1 MVLRFLTRVGRGV
14 AISLLVL
21 TVDVSAATATESNQN
36 QVLIRDIATIAGVRE
51 NPLVGYGIVIGLKGT
66 GDRQQT
72 IFTTQTLA
80 NVLQRLGVQIPASSV
95 QVRNVASVIVTA
107 ALPAFAKPGTTLDV
121 TVSSVGDAKSIEGGV
136 LLLTSLH
143 GADGQVYA
151 EAQGPVT
158 LGGYSAG
165 GGANSKLVNHPTVG
179 RVPEGGIVERDTSVD
194 LNHLTTLSFMLRE
207 PDFTAAQ
214 QIESVINGEFGKPIA
229 SAKDSRRIDVNVA
242 QAGAASVPTLISK
255 VQNLAISF
263 HPAAKVIINE
273 RTGTIV
279 MGGDVKLS
287 PVSVLHG
294 DLTVEVTTKFAVS
307 QPEPFS
313 KNGQTRV
320 IPDTD
325 IRAQE
330 GPAKSISL
338 NEGASV
344 EVLINGLHSIGAT
357 AHDIV
362 AIIQAI
368 KAAGG
373 LQAELEII

>member
-1 MVLRFLTRVGRGV
+1 MVLRLLTRVGRGL
-14 AISLLVL
+14 ALFLLVL
-21 TVDVSAATATESNQN
+21 TAFVSAATTDSN
-36 QVLIRDIATIAGVRE
+36 QVLIRDIATISGVRE

-151 EAQGPVT
+151 EAQGPIT

-194 LNHLTTLSFMLRE
+194 LSHLTTLSFLLRE

-214 QIESVINGEFGKPIA
+214 QIESVINGEFGKQIA
-229 SAKDSRRIDVNVA
+229 SAKDSRRIDVNVVE
-242 QAGAASVPTLISK
+242 AGAASVPILISK
-255 VQNLAISF
+255 VQNLGINLR
-263 HPAAKVIINE
+263 PAAKVVINE

-287 PVSVLHG
+287 AVSVLHG

-325 IRAQE
+325 IHAQE
-330 GPAKSISL
+330 GPAKSIQL

-362 AIIQAI
+362 AILQAI

>member
-1 MVLRFLTRVGRGV
+1 MVLRFLTRVGRGL
-14 AISLLVL
+14 ALSLLVL
-21 TVDVSAATATESNQN
+21 TAFVSAATTDSN

-151 EAQGPVT
+151 EAQGPIT

-194 LNHLTTLSFMLRE
+194 LSHFTTLSFMLRE

-214 QIESVINGEFGKPIA
+214 QIESVINGEFGKQIA

-242 QAGAASVPTLISK
+242 EAGAASVPILISK
-255 VQNLAISF
+255 VQNLGINLR
-263 HPAAKVIINE
+263 PAAKVVINE

-287 PVSVLHG
+287 AVSVLHG

-330 GPAKSISL
+330 GPAKSILL

-362 AIIQAI
+362 AILQAI

>member
-1 MVLRFLTRVGRGV
+1 MVLRFLIRVGRGV
-14 AISLLVL
+14 AFFLLVL
-21 TVDVSAATATESNQN
+21 TVSVSAATTDSN

-95 QVRNVASVIVTA
+95 
-107 ALPAFAKPGTTLDV
+107 
-121 TVSSVGDAKSIEGGV
+121 GDAKSIEGGV

-151 EAQGPVT
+151 EAQGPIT

-165 GGANSKLVNHPTVG
+165 GGANSKLVNHPNVG

-194 LNHLTTLSFMLRE
+194 LSHLTTLSFMLRE

-214 QIESVINGEFGKPIA
+214 QVESVINGEFGKQIA

-242 QAGAASVPTLISK
+242 EAGAASVPILISK
-255 VQNLAISF
+255 VQNLRINF
-263 HPAAKVIINE
+263 RPAAKVVINE
-273 RTGTIV
+273 LNGTIV

-287 PVSVLHG
+287 
-294 DLTVEVTTKFAVS
+294 A
-307 QPEPFS
+307 
-313 KNGQTRV
+313 
-320 IPDTD
+320 
-325 IRAQE
+325 
-330 GPAKSISL
+330 ISL
-338 NEGASV
+338 
-344 EVLINGLHSIGAT
+344 LHSEFT
-357 AHDIV
+357 V
-362 AIIQAI
+362 
-368 KAAGG
+368 
-373 LQAELEII
+373 

>member
-1 MVLRFLTRVGRGV
+1 MVLRFLTRVGRGL
-14 AISLLVL
+14 ALSLLVL
-21 TVDVSAATATESNQN
+21 TAFVSAATTDSN

-151 EAQGPVT
+151 EAQGPIT

-194 LNHLTTLSFMLRE
+194 LSHFTTLSFMLRE

-214 QIESVINGEFGKPIA
+214 QIESVINGEFGKQIA

-242 QAGAASVPTLISK
+242 EAGAASVPILISK
-255 VQNLAISF
+255 VQNLGINLR
-263 HPAAKVIINE
+263 PAAKVVINE

-287 PVSVLHG
+287 AVSVLHG

-330 GPAKSISL
+330 GPAKSIQL

-362 AIIQAI
+362 AILQAI